1 MKGRKRQI
9 ITDTMG
15 LLVCALVQPA
25 NTSDITAMDELLPRI
40 PFTSRLARLV
50 ADKGYDSGAV
60 ANRCEQWLG
69 ITLEIVKRVG
79 KGFQVQPRRWV
90 AERTFAWFGKYRRL
104 SKDYEQLPEV
114 SESFLYVASIHIMT
128 RRLAKLSSF

>member
-15 LLVCALVQPA
+15 LLVCTFVHPA
-25 NTSDITAMDELLPRI
+25 NVSDKTAINDLLRRI

-50 ADKGYDSGAV
+50 VDAGYDSPAV
-60 ANRCEQWLG
+60 AARCTAWLG
-69 ITLEIVKRVG
+69 IDYEVVQRTG

-90 AERTFAWFGKYRRL
+90 VERTFAWFGKYRRL
-104 SKDYEQLPEV
+104 SKEYEQLPTV
-114 SESFLYVASIHIMT
+114 SEAFLYVASIHIMT
-128 RRLAKLSSF
+128 RRLAKKGTF